1 MYFTQDDY
9 KKIDSWLKLNSIRDS
24 DMPSTT
30 TLQEEDTLVLTQKN
44 GTKFQNIKIKA
55 SDFLSQIWKYIIL
68 LKNIISTSM
77 IKNQAVTPDKLSQE
91 VYELLGNN
99 ITIKDPDTYDVKIYI
114 DGEGNIY
121 AETSINMVY
130 MDNEGNIYVESIN

>member
-24 DMPSTT
+24 DMSSTT
-30 TLQEEDTLVLTQKN
+30 TLQEEDTLVLTQKK
-44 GTKFQNIKIKA
+44 GTKFQNNKIKA

-91 VYELLGNN
+91 IYELLGNN
-99 ITIKDPDTYDVKIYI
+99 ITIKDPNLYDVKIYI
-114 DGEGNIY
+114 DSEGNIY
-121 AETSINMVY
+121 AESSINMIY
-130 MDNEGNIYVESIN
+130 IDEGDIYVESIN

>member
-44 GTKFQNIKIKA
+44 GTKFQNNKIKA
-55 SDFLSQIWKYIIL
+55 LDFLSQIWKYIML

-91 VYELLGNN
+91 VYGLLGNN
-99 ITIKDPDTYDVKIYI
+99 ITIKDPNLYDVKIYI
-114 DGEGNIY
+114 DSEGNIY
-121 AETSINMVY
+121 AESSINMIY
-130 MDNEGNIYVESIN
+130 IDEGDIYVESIN

>member
-44 GTKFQNIKIKA
+44 GTKFQNNKIKA
-55 SDFLSQIWKYIIL
+55 LDFLSQIWKYIIL
-68 LKNIISTSM
+68 FKNIISTSM

-91 VYELLGNN
+91 VYGLLGNN
-99 ITIKDPDTYDVKIYI
+99 ITIKDPNLYDVKIYI
-114 DGEGNIY
+114 DSEGNIC
-121 AETSINMVY
+121 AESSINMVY
-130 MDNEGNIYVESIN
+130 IDEGDIYVESIN

>member
-44 GTKFQNIKIKA
+44 GTKFQNNKIKA
-55 SDFLSQIWKYIIL
+55 SDFLSQTWKYIML

-91 VYELLGNN
+91 VYGLLGNN
-99 ITIKDPDTYDVKIYI
+99 ITIKDPNLYDVKIYI
-114 DGEGNIY
+114 DSEGNIC
-121 AETSINMVY
+121 AESSINMIY
-130 MDNEGNIYVESIN
+130 IDEGDIYVESIN

>member
-44 GTKFQNIKIKA
+44 GTKFQNNKIKA
-55 SDFLSQIWKYIIL
+55 SDFLSQIGKYIIL

-91 VYELLGNN
+91 IYELLGNN
-99 ITIKDPDTYDVKIYI
+99 ITIKDPNLYDVKIYI
-114 DGEGNIY
+114 DSEGNIC
-121 AETSINMVY
+121 AESSINMIY
-130 MDNEGNIYVESIN
+130 IDEGDIYVESIN

>member
-30 TLQEEDTLVLTQKN
+30 TLQGEDTLVLTQKN
-44 GTKFQNIKIKA
+44 GTKFQNSKIKS
-55 SDFLSQIWKYIIL
+55 SDFLSQTWKYIML

-91 VYELLGNN
+91 VYGLLGNN
-99 ITIKDPDTYDVKIYI
+99 ITIKDPNLYDVKIYI
-114 DGEGNIY
+114 DSEGNIQ
-121 AETSINMVY
+121 AESSINMIY
-130 MDNEGNIYVESIN
+130 IDEGDIYVESIN

>member
-44 GTKFQNIKIKA
+44 GTKFQNSKIKS
-55 SDFLSQIWKYIIL
+55 SDFLSQTWKYIML

-99 ITIKDPDTYDVKIYI
+99 ITIKDPNLYDVKIYI
-114 DGEGNIY
+114 DSEGNIC
-121 AETSINMVY
+121 AESSINMVY
-130 MDNEGNIYVESIN
+130 IDEGDIYVESIN

>member
-1 MYFTQDDY
+1 MSFTQDDY

-30 TLQEEDTLVLTQKN
+30 TLQEEDTLVLTQKK
-44 GTKFQNIKIKA
+44 GTKFQNNKIKA
-55 SDFLSQIWKYIIL
+55 SDFLSQIGKYIIL

-91 VYELLGNN
+91 VYGLLGNN
-99 ITIKDPDTYDVKIYI
+99 ITIKDPNLYDVKIYI
-114 DGEGNIY
+114 DSEGNIC
-121 AETSINMVY
+121 AESSRNMIY
-130 MDNEGNIYVESIN
+130 IDEGDIYVESIN

>member
-55 SDFLSQIWKYIIL
+55 LDFLSQIGKYIIL

-77 IKNQAVTPDKLSQE
+77 IKNQAVTPNKLSQE

-99 ITIKDPDTYDVKIYI
+99 ITIKDPNLYDVKIYI
-114 DGEGNIY
+114 DSEGNIY
-121 AETSINMVY
+121 AESSINMIY
-130 MDNEGNIYVESIN
+130 IDEGDIYVESIN

>member
-1 MYFTQDDY
+1 MYFTQNDY

-44 GTKFQNIKIKA
+44 GTKFQNNKIKA

-91 VYELLGNN
+91 VYDLLGNN
-99 ITIKDPDTYDVKIYI
+99 ITIKDPNLYDVKIYI
-114 DGEGNIY
+114 DSEGNIC
-121 AETSINMVY
+121 AESSINMVY
-130 MDNEGNIYVESIN
+130 IDEGDIYVESIN

>member
-44 GTKFQNIKIKA
+44 GTKFQNNKIKA
-55 SDFLSQIWKYIIL
+55 LDFLSQIGKYIIL

-77 IKNQAVTPDKLSQE
+77 IKNQAVTPNKLSQE

-99 ITIKDPDTYDVKIYI
+99 ITIKDPNLYDVKIYI
-114 DGEGNIY
+114 DSEGNIC
-121 AETSINMVY
+121 AESSINMIY
-130 MDNEGNIYVESIN
+130 IDEGDIYVESIN

>member
-44 GTKFQNIKIKA
+44 GTKFQNSKIKS
-55 SDFLSQIWKYIIL
+55 SDFLSQTWKYIIL

-91 VYELLGNN
+91 VYGLLGNN
-99 ITIKDPDTYDVKIYI
+99 ITIKDPNLYDVKIYI
-114 DGEGNIY
+114 DSEGNIC
-121 AETSINMVY
+121 AESSINMIY
-130 MDNEGNIYVESIN
+130 IDEGDIYVESIN

>member
-44 GTKFQNIKIKA
+44 GTKFQNSKIKS
-55 SDFLSQIWKYIIL
+55 SDFLSQSWKYIIL

-91 VYELLGNN
+91 IYELLGNN
-99 ITIKDPDTYDVKIYI
+99 ITIKDPNLYDVKIYI
-114 DGEGNIY
+114 DSEGNIY
-121 AETSINMVY
+121 AESSINMVY

>member
-44 GTKFQNIKIKA
+44 GTKFQNSKIK
-55 SDFLSQIWKYIIL
+55 SLDFLSQTWKYIIL

-91 VYELLGNN
+91 VYGLLGNN
-99 ITIKDPDTYDVKIYI
+99 ITIKDPNLYDVKIYI
-114 DGEGNIY
+114 DSEGNIC
-121 AETSINMVY
+121 AESRINMVY
-130 MDNEGNIYVESIN
+130 IDEGDIYVESIN

>member
-30 TLQEEDTLVLTQKN
+30 TLQEEDTLVLTQKK
-44 GTKFQNIKIKA
+44 GTKFQNNKIKA
-55 SDFLSQIWKYIIL
+55 LDFLSQIGKYIIL
-68 LKNIISTSM
+68 FKNIISTSM
-77 IKNQAVTPDKLSQE
+77 IKNQAVTPNKLSQE

-99 ITIKDPDTYDVKIYI
+99 ITIKDPNLYDVKIYI
-114 DGEGNIY
+114 DSEGNIC
-121 AETSINMVY
+121 AESSINMIY
-130 MDNEGNIYVESIN
+130 IDEGDIYVESIN

>member
-44 GTKFQNIKIKA
+44 GTKFQNNKIKA
-55 SDFLSQIWKYIIL
+55 LDFLSQIGKYIIL
-68 LKNIISTSM
+68 FKNIISTSM

-91 VYELLGNN
+91 VYGLLGNN
-99 ITIKDPDTYDVKIYI
+99 ITIKDPNLYDVKIYI
-114 DGEGNIY
+114 DSEGNIC
-121 AETSINMVY
+121 AESSINMVY
-130 MDNEGNIYVESIN
+130 IDEGDIYVESIN

>member
-30 TLQEEDTLVLTQKN
+30 TLQEEDTLVLTQKK
-44 GTKFQNIKIKA
+44 GTKFQNNKIKA

-91 VYELLGNN
+91 VYGLLGNN
-99 ITIKDPDTYDVKIYI
+99 ITIKDPNLYDVKIYI
-114 DGEGNIY
+114 DSEGNIC
-121 AETSINMVY
+121 AESSINMIY
-130 MDNEGNIYVESIN
+130 IDEGDIYVESIN

>member
-30 TLQEEDTLVLTQKN
+30 TLQEEDTLVLTQKK
-44 GTKFQNIKIKA
+44 GTKFQNNKIKA
-55 SDFLSQIWKYIIL
+55 SDFLSQIGKYIIL

-91 VYELLGNN
+91 IYELLGNN
-99 ITIKDPDTYDVKIYI
+99 ITIKDPNLYDVKIYI
-114 DGEGNIY
+114 DSEGNIC
-121 AETSINMVY
+121 AESSINMIY
-130 MDNEGNIYVESIN
+130 IDEGDIYVESIN

>member
-44 GTKFQNIKIKA
+44 GTKFQNNKIKA
-55 SDFLSQIWKYIIL
+55 LDFLTQIWKYIIL

-99 ITIKDPDTYDVKIYI
+99 ITIKDPNLYDVKIYI
-114 DGEGNIY
+114 DSEGNIC
-121 AETSINMVY
+121 AESSINMIY
-130 MDNEGNIYVESIN
+130 IDEGDIYVESIN

>member
-44 GTKFQNIKIKA
+44 GTKFQNSKIKS
-55 SDFLSQIWKYIIL
+55 SDFLSQTWKYIIL
-68 LKNIISTSM
+68 FKNIISTSM
-77 IKNQAVTPDKLSQE
+77 IKNQAVTPNKLSQE

-99 ITIKDPDTYDVKIYI
+99 ITIKDPNLYDVKIYI
-114 DGEGNIY
+114 DSEGNIC
-121 AETSINMVY
+121 AESSINMIY
-130 MDNEGNIYVESIN
+130 IDEGDIYVESIN

>member
-30 TLQEEDTLVLTQKN
+30 TLQEEDTLVLTQKK
-44 GTKFQNIKIKA
+44 GTKFQNNKIKA
-55 SDFLSQIWKYIIL
+55 SDFLSQSWKYIIL

-91 VYELLGNN
+91 VYGLLGNN
-99 ITIKDPDTYDVKIYI
+99 ITIKDPNLYDVKIYI
-114 DGEGNIY
+114 DSEGNIC
-121 AETSINMVY
+121 AESSINMIY
-130 MDNEGNIYVESIN
+130 IDEGDIYVESIN

>member
-44 GTKFQNIKIKA
+44 GTKFQNSKIKS
-55 SDFLSQIWKYIIL
+55 SDFLSQTWKYIIL

-77 IKNQAVTPDKLSQE
+77 IKNQAVTPNKLSQE

-99 ITIKDPDTYDVKIYI
+99 ITIKDPNLYDVKIYI
-114 DGEGNIY
+114 DSEGNIC
-121 AETSINMVY
+121 AESSINMIY
-130 MDNEGNIYVESIN
+130 IDDGDIYVESIN

>member
-44 GTKFQNIKIKA
+44 GTKFQNNKIKA
-55 SDFLSQIWKYIIL
+55 LDFLSQIGKYIIL
-68 LKNIISTSM
+68 LKRR
-77 IKNQAVTPDKLSQE
+77 
-91 VYELLGNN
+91 
-99 ITIKDPDTYDVKIYI
+99 
-114 DGEGNIY
+114 
-121 AETSINMVY
+121 
-130 MDNEGNIYVESIN
+130 

>member
-9 KKIDSWLKLNSIRDS
+9 KKIDSWLNLNSIRDS

-30 TLQEEDTLVLTQKN
+30 TLQEEDTLVLTQKK
-44 GTKFQNIKIKA
+44 GTKFQNNKIKA
-55 SDFLSQIWKYIIL
+55 LDFLSQIGKYIIL

-99 ITIKDPDTYDVKIYI
+99 ITIKDPNLYDVKIYI
-114 DGEGNIY
+114 DSEGNIY
-121 AETSINMVY
+121 AESSINMIY
-130 MDNEGNIYVESIN
+130 IDEGDIYVESIN

>member
-44 GTKFQNIKIKA
+44 GTKFQNNKIKA

-77 IKNQAVTPDKLSQE
+77 IKNQAVTPNKLSQE

-99 ITIKDPDTYDVKIYI
+99 ITIKDPNLYDVKIYI
-114 DGEGNIY
+114 DSEGNIC
-121 AETSINMVY
+121 AESSINMVY
-130 MDNEGNIYVESIN
+130 IDEGDIYVESIN